1 MRASAWEVTPTAK
14 SGFGAQRFF
23 DVVIAVIGIIIALPV
38 VALAALLL
46 KLSSTGPVLLSEER
60 VGGGRSF
67 WLLRLRTTE
76 AHDASVRLDPD
87 SSPLAGR
94 VAELVE
100 RFGIA
105 ALPELINVL
114 RGEMSIVGPRPTRP
128 QDLAGYTPTEARLL
142 DVRPGLISPVG
153 RAARPAGARSGANGR
168 ARSEMEIAS
177 YRLAE
182 IRYLQRRSVV
192 ADSWVMLRA
201 VGGVGASLAL
211 ALARLVRRVA
221 PWLVIDSLITA
232 GGLYVAYFLR
242 FLDSTHPYGSA
253 NPVNMIRTVA
263 TIAIGFALVNVCFRL
278 HRRAWRY
285 ASGIEI
291 LPIAAAASMST
302 LLAVGVDLLQ
312 PHGIQRP
319 LPLSVVL
326 FGGILSGMGFALFR
340 YRYRILA
347 ACAVLANPVSKAS
360 PRQVRAVVYGA
371 GEVGQ
376 LLARRLKTHVDGRHY
391 KLVAFLDDDRRKH
404 GLTVHGIKVVG
415 GRDVLRTF
423 VAEERIDVVVLAMG
437 RTSGSDVHDIL
448 ALAQGT
454 AAQIKVAQD
463 MVHWMG
469 DRYSAALLR
478 DIRAE
483 DLIGRQAAT
492 LDKERCRDLVT
503 RRSVLVTGASGS
515 IGAELIR
522 QILELRPAR
531 IIAVDMNESGLYDLS
546 VEIKAVSTETE
557 LRIVVGDVTNRQ
569 RMLDLVRS
577 ERPEVIFHVAAYKH
591 VPLMELH
598 PHEAAWTNVWG
609 TWVMFDAAH
618 SSDVRRFV
626 LVSTDKAVNPSS
638 IMGATKRMA
647 EFLVQQREG
656 ESDESVSPLRTTV
669 VRFGNVLGSRG
680 SVIPTFERQIELGGA
695 VTVTHP
701 DMTRYFMHPEEAA
714 ALIVE
719 AASLSDAGDVF
730 MLDMGD
736 RVRIDDL
743 ARKMIRMRGLRPNI
757 DVPIEYTGLRPG
769 EKLHEELIYA
779 HEQRLE
785 TLHPR
790 VFEIR
795 SDAVPSLQARLI
807 QLMRDFASEGLTRQ
821 ALTAKLVEV
830 AVQLVAS
837 PSPAPTPEQ
846 SLDKVLV
853 GRRRI
858 PLEEGPVS
866 N

>member
-1 MRASAWEVTPTAK
+1 VTPTAR
-14 SGFGAQRFF
+14 SGFGAQRVF
-23 DVVIAVIGIIIALPV
+23 DVVIAMMGIVLALPV

-46 KLSSTGPVLLSEER
+46 KLTSTGPLLVKEER
-60 VGGGRSF
+60 MGGGRSF
-67 WLLRLRTTE
+67 QVLRLRTT
-76 AHDASVRLDPD
+76 AANGSNVLVD
-87 SSPLAGR
+87 SGRSQLAAR
-94 VAELVE
+94 VAERVE

-105 ALPELINVL
+105 AVPELINVL
-114 RGEMSIVGPRPTRP
+114 KGEMSIVGPRPTRP
-128 QDLAGYTPTEARLL
+128 DDLAGYTPTEGRLL

-153 RAARPAGARSGANGR
+153 RFVRPASARGGAFRR
-168 ARSEMEIAS
+168 AGETEVAS
-177 YRLAE
+177 ARLAE
-182 IRYLQRRSVV
+182 IRYFKHRSLAADTWVV
-192 ADSWVMLRA
+192 LRA
-201 VGGVGASLAL
+201 VGGVATSLAL
-211 ALARLVRRVA
+211 ALARFVRRVA
-221 PWLVIDSLITA
+221 GWLVIDSLIA
-232 GGLYVAYFLR
+232 AVGFYLAYFLR
-242 FLDSTHPYGSA
+242 FLDATHPYGAA
-253 NPVNMIRTVA
+253 NPANLIRTVA
-263 TIAIGFALVNVCFRL
+263 TIAIGFGLVNVCFRL
-278 HRRAWRY
+278 HRHAWRY

-291 LPIAAAASMST
+291 LPIAAAASIST
-302 LLAVGVDLLQ
+302 LFAMAVDLLQ
-312 PHGIQRP
+312 PRGIPRP

-326 FGGILSGMGFALFR
+326 FGGILSGIGFALFR
-340 YRYRILA
+340 FRYRILA
-347 ACAVLANPVSKAS
+347 AFAVLANPVSKAG

-376 LLARRLKTHVDGRHY
+376 LLARRLKTHADGRGY
-391 KLVAFLDDDRRKH
+391 KLVAFLDDDRRKQ

-415 GRDVLRTF
+415 GRDVLRAF

-437 RTSGSDVHDIL
+437 RTSSGDVHDIL

-492 LDKERCRDLVT
+492 LDKERCRELVT
-503 RRSVLVTGASGS
+503 QRSVLVTGASGS

-531 IIAVDMNESGLYDLS
+531 IVAVDMNESGLYDLG
-546 VEIKAVSTETE
+546 VEIKALSHETE
-557 LRIVVGDVTNRQ
+557 LRLVVGDVTHRR
-569 RMLDLVRS
+569 RMLDLVSS
-577 ERPEVIFHVAAYKH
+577 ERPDVIFHVAAYKH

-598 PHEAAWTNVWG
+598 PQEAAWTNVWG
-609 TWVMFDAAH
+609 TWVMFDAAQ
-618 SSDVRRFV
+618 SAGVRRFV

-647 EFLVQQREG
+647 ELLMPLSGREG
-656 ESDESVSPLRTTV
+656 ASSETVSPLQTTI

-695 VTVTHP
+695 VTVTDP
-701 DMTRYFMHPEEAA
+701 NMTRFFMHPGEAA
-714 ALIVE
+714 ALIIE

-743 ARKMIRMRGLRPNI
+743 ARKMIRMRGLRPDI

-785 TLHPR
+785 TRHPR

-795 SDAVPSLQARLI
+795 SDDTVSSLQTHLI
-807 QLMRDFASEGLTRQ
+807 QLMREFKSDGVTRPAFTA
-821 ALTAKLVEV
+821 ALVKI

-837 PSPAPTPEQ
+837 ASPAPAPEQ
-846 SLDKVLV
+846 PLDRVLV
-853 GRRRI
+853 GRRGVR
-858 PLEEGPVS
+858 LAEVHGTD
-866 N
+866 